1 MRPGVPGGDIRPG
14 VLGGG
19 VRPTPDGVFGGRPP
33 GGFSGGGSGGAVEP
47 AARDGGGTGHP
58 AVDAALRAMANAVDL
73 PPDDQIAQYEATHR
87 ILAET
92 LATID
97 EG

>member
-1 MRPGVPGGDIRPG
+1 MTEGD
-14 VLGGG
+14 
-19 VRPTPDGVFGGRPP
+19 
-33 GGFSGGGSGGAVEP
+33 AVTGQDAVVGEP
-47 AARDGGGTGHP
+47 ATDTVSTGHP
-58 AVDAALRAMANAVDL
+58 SVDGALRGMANAAEL
-73 PPDDQIAQYEATHR
+73 PPDHQIAQYEATHR

>member
-1 MRPGVPGGDIRPG
+1 VTDEQAAA
-14 VLGGG
+14 
-19 VRPTPDGVFGGRPP
+19 T
-33 GGFSGGGSGGAVEP
+33 P
-47 AARDGGGTGHP
+47 AAVATGHP
-58 AVDAALRAMANAVDL
+58 AVDAALQAMANAADL

-87 ILAET
+87 ILSET